1 MFFRIHSKIPL
12 VSLSY
17 PNYISESICKQKNV
31 VKCPF
36 FVVKLMFSP
45 NNSEN
50 PCRSAGIFGIYIQ
63 LFIHNDHT
71 SKHTVSGRKAAS
83 AAKFFRRR
91 KNAVNTNALEIVGHL
106 IKVQLFTAGVFA
118 GDD

>member
-1 MFFRIHSKIPL
+1 MFFRIHSIIPL

-31 VKCPF
+31 AKRPV
-36 FVVKLMFSP
+36 FVVKLMLGSK
-45 NNSEN
+45 NSKN
-50 PCRSAGIFGIYIQ
+50 PCQSTGIFGIYIQ

-71 SKHTVSGRKAAS
+71 TKHTVSGRKATG
-83 AAKFFRRR
+83 AAKLFRRR
-91 KNAVNTNALEIVGHL
+91 KNAVNANALQVIGHL
-106 IKVQLFTAGVFA
+106 IKAQLFTAGVFA